1 MTEEMRSVQLPAGLC
16 AAVEKRFSQTFA
28 SLEELLIFVLRD
40 LSRDDVS
47 ALDQSEQRL
56 VEERLRELGYL

>member
-1 MTEEMRSVQLPAGLC
+1 MTEARTLRLPDDLC
-16 AAVEKRFSQTFA
+16 SAAEKKFAQTFA

-40 LSRDDVS
+40 LVRNEGAQFD
-47 ALDQSEQRL
+47 AAEQRF

>member
-1 MTEEMRSVQLPAGLC
+1 MEMRDVRLPEDLC
-16 AAVEKRFSQTFA
+16 AAAEKKFGQTFA

-40 LSRDDVS
+40 LSRDES
-47 ALDQSEQRL
+47 SQLDQAEQRL